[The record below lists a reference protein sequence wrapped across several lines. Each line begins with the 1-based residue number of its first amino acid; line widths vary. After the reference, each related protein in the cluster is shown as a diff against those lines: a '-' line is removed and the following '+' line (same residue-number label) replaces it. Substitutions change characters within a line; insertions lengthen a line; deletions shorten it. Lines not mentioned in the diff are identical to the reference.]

1 MEEVHSGVC
10 GAHQSGPKIKWKI
23 KRLGYYW
30 PSMIEDCTDYAKK
43 CHSCQVHG
51 NFIHR
56 HPNPLHPTVA
66 SWPFEMWGTDIMGPI
81 DPPSSRGHRFIL
93 AATDYFSKWAEAVVL
108 RETEEDIIN
117 FFKTHVLYRFGNP
130 RRIISDNGPALKSF
144 KVSRFAEQHKIEWR
158 FS

>member
-93 AATDYFSKWAEAVVL
+93 AATDSL
-108 RETEEDIIN
+108 
-117 FFKTHVLYRFGNP
+117 
-130 RRIISDNGPALKSF
+130 NGQKQLC
-144 KVSRFAEQHKIEWR
+144 
-158 FS
+158 